1 MARDMVKKNA
11 FDEKWK
17 KENTLQCGVRIQNS
31 TGIPN
36 ALERALTDTGVT
48 KNAYIIAAIREKL
61 TRDGYLK
68 AGEPD

>member
-1 MARDMVKKNA
+1 MSSD
-11 FDEKWK
+11 KWK
-17 KENTLQCGVRIQNS
+17 KENTVQYGVRIQNS
-31 TGIPN
+31 SGIPG
-36 ALERALTDTGVT
+36 AMEKMMQKTGLT